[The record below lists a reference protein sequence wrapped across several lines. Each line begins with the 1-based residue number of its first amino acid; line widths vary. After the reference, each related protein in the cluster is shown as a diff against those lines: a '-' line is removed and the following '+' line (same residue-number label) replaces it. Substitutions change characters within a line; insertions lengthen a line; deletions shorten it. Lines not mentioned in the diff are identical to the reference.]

1 MKTIS
6 LTLSLYPRKCSRGWS
21 NTSTM
26 IVKCDVNY
34 EAPEIEVKELYSE
47 GVLCSSNEKLDETEG
62 EW

>member
-21 NTSTM
+21 TTSAM
-26 IVKCDVNY
+26 KVKCNVIY
-34 EAPEIEVKELYSE
+34 ESPEIEVKELYSE

>member
-1 MKTIS
+1 
-6 LTLSLYPRKCSRGWS
+6 
-21 NTSTM
+21 M

-47 GVLCSSNEKLDETEG
+47 GVLCSSNEKLDEIEG